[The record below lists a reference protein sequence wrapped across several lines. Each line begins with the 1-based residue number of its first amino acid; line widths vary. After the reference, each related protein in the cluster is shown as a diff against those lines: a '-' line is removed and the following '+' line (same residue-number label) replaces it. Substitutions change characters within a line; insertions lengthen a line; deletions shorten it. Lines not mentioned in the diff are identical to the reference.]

1 MKLITKINNKLRQK
15 WNIKKEFIQLQ
26 KADKKEKEWVPSK
39 KTEKEIDI
47 KKKTLTK
54 PHKAFIPQMVLTNIK
69 VHLNQNQKEGMK
81 KQDHTQQKHN

>member
-1 MKLITKINNKLRQK
+1 MKLITKINYKLRQK
-15 WNIKKEFIQLQ
+15 WNIKKEYIQLQ

-54 PHKAFIPQMVLTNIK
+54 PLKVFIPQMVLTNIK